1 MIRFAYSLAWLVAAP
16 LAVARLAWR
25 ARRQRGYLARIGERF
40 GRYPAAPAAPRIW
53 IHAVSV
59 GETRAAAPIV
69 EALARTHPHHRILLT
84 HMTPTG
90 RETGVALFGDAV
102 DRAWLP
108 YDLGF
113 AVRRFLRRFRPEL
126 GVILET
132 EVWPRLI
139 EECRREG
146 VPVVI
151 ANGRLSE
158 RSARRY
164 ARVPALARWAFGN
177 LDGVAA
183 QTQADASRFSAL
195 GAREV
200 TVTGNV
206 KFDMEVPTAMI
217 ERGRGFR
224 ERFGASRPV
233 WVAGSTREG
242 EEALLLDAFVRLGHA
257 DALLVLVPRHPQ
269 RFDEVARLAAARGL
283 EVARRSGE
291 AAVAREVRVVVGDSM
306 GEMLAYY
313 AAADVV
319 IMGGSLLDFGGQNL
333 IEACAAA
340 RPVIVGPHTYN
351 FEEAS
356 EGAIAAGAA
365 IRVAD
370 AANALREAARLSAD
384 RDRREAMGAKARA
397 FVAAHRGAVDRL
409 MHWLEPRLAR
419 RGGA

>member
-1 MIRFAYSLAWLVAAP
+1 
-16 LAVARLAWR
+16 
-25 ARRQRGYLARIGERF
+25 
-40 GRYPAAPAAPRIW
+40 
-53 IHAVSV
+53 
-59 GETRAAAPIV
+59 
-69 EALARTHPHHRILLT
+69 
-84 HMTPTG
+84 
-90 RETGVALFGDAV
+90 
-102 DRAWLP
+102 
-108 YDLGF
+108 
-113 AVRRFLRRFRPEL
+113 
-126 GVILET
+126 VILET

-158 RSARRY
+158 RSAGRY
-164 ARVPALARWAFGN
+164 ARVPSLARWAFGN

-183 QTQADASRFSAL
+183 QTEADARRFSAL

-206 KFDMEVPTAMI
+206 KFDMEVPAEMI

-224 ERFGASRPV
+224 ERFGAARPV

-242 EEALLLDAFVRLGHA
+242 EEALLLDAFARLGHA

-319 IMGGSLLDFGGQNL
+319 IMGGSLLAFGGQNL
-333 IEACAAA
+333 IEACAAG

-351 FEEAS
+351 FEEES

-365 IRVAD
+365 LRVAD
-370 AANALREAARLSAD
+370 ADGALREAARLSTD
-384 RDRREAMGAKARA
+384 RERREAMGAKARE

-409 MHWLEPRLAR
+409 MDWLEPRLAR
-419 RGGA
+419 RRAG